1 MDQPLIAS
9 DPHAE
14 IREEV
19 GKLCA
24 RFPGEYWR
32 RVDRERAYPTE
43 FVQALTEAG
52 SLGALIPE
60 EYGGAGLPL
69 SAAGAILE
77 EIHRAGCNAAACHAQ
92 MYIMGTILRHG
103 SPEQKKRYLPKIA
116 TGELRLQAFGVT
128 EPTSGSDTT
137 MLRTFAKR
145 EGDKYVVNGQKIWTS
160 RAEHS
165 DLMLLLARTTPRD
178 RVARKTEGLS
188 TFIVDMRTVLGKGLT
203 LRPIRTMMN
212 HNSCEVFFD

>member
-1 MDQPLIAS
+1 MIDTPPAAQ
-9 DPHAE
+9 HAE

-19 GKLCA
+19 RKLCA

-32 RVDRERAYPTE
+32 ALDRERAYPTE
-43 FVQALTEAG
+43 FVRALTEAG
-52 SLGALIPE
+52 YLAALIPE

-69 SAAGAILE
+69 SAAAAILE
-77 EIHRAGCNAAACHAQ
+77 TIQGEGCNGAACHAQ

-103 SPEQKKRYLPKIA
+103 SAEQKRTYLPAIA
-116 TGELRLQAFGVT
+116 RGELRLQAFGVT

-137 MLRTFAKR
+137 ALRTFARR
-145 EGDKYVVNGQKIWTS
+145 EGDHYVVNGQKVWTS

-178 RVARKTEGLS
+178 QVSKRTDGLS
-188 TFIVDMRTVLGKGLT
+188 TFIVDMRASIGHGMTI
-203 LRPIRTMMN
+203 RPIRTMMN
-212 HNSCEVFFD
+212 H